1 MNTTALDARLLTCSA
16 GAYPWDDW
24 ERSALASG
32 LAADLASLGRSVMRE
47 AYNHAWCERLKRE
60 CGWSDDG
67 RLMLRRVLAQPRR
80 TAARWEWLMLT
91 DGLRFDPWERQ
102 EHYEDSPC
110 WGVMRRRW
118 ERQQAKARAEAAAV
132 LRDPAVMERAMQ
144 ELSRFVPGTEQEN
157 MEAGFL
163 CLRLRAEASA
173 GAATT
178 NNEPPTTN

>member
-1 MNTTALDARLLTCSA
+1 MNTTPLDQRLLACSP

-32 LAADLASLGRSVMRE
+32 LAAELANLGRAVMRE
-47 AYNHAWCERLKRE
+47 AYNHAWCERLRKE
-60 CGWSDDG
+60 CGWSDEG
-67 RLMLRRVLAQPRR
+67 RSMLRRVLAQPGR

-118 ERQQAKARAEAAAV
+118 ERQQAKARAETAAV
-132 LRDPAVMERAMQ
+132 LRDPAVMERARQ
-144 ELSRFVPGTEQEN
+144 ELSRFVPGTEQQN

-163 CLRLRAEASA
+163 CLRLRAEASG

-178 NNEPPTTN
+178 NNEQPTTN